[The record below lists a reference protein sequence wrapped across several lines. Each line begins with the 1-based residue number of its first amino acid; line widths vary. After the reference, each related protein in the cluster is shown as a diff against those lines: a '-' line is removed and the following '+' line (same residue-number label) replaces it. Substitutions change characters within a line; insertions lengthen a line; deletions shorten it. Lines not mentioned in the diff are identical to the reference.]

1 MENKLSKRMGLISA
15 FVIFFGVLNMIAL
28 LLRTESAIGIWGIWE
43 TDSAR
48 WDGEHHALKI
58 FILSAYA
65 LAGLALNV
73 LAMMFMLRSVTLMKS
88 GLFFSKANVV
98 VLRWSVLAYFVYDL
112 CADNY
117 NILYGMSK
125 FIVQSDTI
133 FLTCV
138 LLGFAMI
145 YNAGLRLSEEN
156 KLTI

>member
-1 MENKLSKRMGLISA
+1 MKNKLSKRMGLISA

-43 TDSAR
+43 TASAS

-58 FILSAYA
+58 VILSAYA

-73 LAMMFMLRSVTLMKS
+73 LAMMFMLRSVKLMKS

-98 VLRWSVLAYFVYDL
+98 VLRWSVFAYFVYDL

-117 NILYGMSK
+117 NILYGMTR
-125 FIVQSDTI
+125 FLVQSDTI
-133 FLTCV
+133 FLTCI

-145 YNAGLRLSEEN
+145 YNAGLHLSEEN